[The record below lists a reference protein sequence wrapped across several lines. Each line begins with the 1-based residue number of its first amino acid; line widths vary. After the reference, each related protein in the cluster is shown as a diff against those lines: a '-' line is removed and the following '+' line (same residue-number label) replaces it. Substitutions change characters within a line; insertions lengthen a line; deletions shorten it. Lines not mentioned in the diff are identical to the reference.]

1 MLGNY
6 FKIAIRNLLKHRGY
20 TLINILGL
28 VAGLAC
34 CILILLYVLDELRFD
49 AFHAKAGRIFRV
61 VEVRS
66 TPDRGD
72 QHNARSVAPLGPAM
86 EAEFPEVAASVR
98 MLQLFRVTMQFRENR
113 FYEGDYLLSE
123 PSFFKIFDFEFLR
136 GNPETALVEP
146 RSVVLTEAAARKY
159 FGEEDPLG
167 NTLRAEAFGDL
178 KVTAILKDLPPN
190 SHLHFSM
197 LISFGSM
204 EHINWWAP
212 FLNEWNP
219 NYRTV
224 ITYLLLQEPAAAPA
238 LAAKLPA
245 FLSKHRGEADWPLKD
260 LYLQPLRDIHF
271 RSGHIAFERN
281 HNQGEIA
288 YIYIFSAIALLIVL
302 IAGINYMNLA
312 AARALNRAREVGVRK
327 VVGASRFQL
336 AGQFLSESLL
346 LVALAFLL
354 ALFVV
359 ELVLPFFNAFVGK
372 QITLG
377 QALQPE
383 AIFTFLGLTVL
394 VGLLSGSY
402 PAFFLSRLQA
412 VRVLKGG
419 AEKLARISNLR
430 RALVV
435 LQFILSVVMMIA
447 ALVVYQQMNYVR
459 NKHLGFDREHLM
471 VIDINSNNV
480 RRHAE
485 TMKAEMRRNPAVL
498 AVSVTN
504 RVPGDWKNIATID
517 ALPGDAPSSTA
528 HTMYLLA
535 VDREFVETYGVRL
548 AAGENFSGRGGD
560 SLSVLINEAAA
571 RALGWENPLGKE
583 IRIPRADLEGGG
595 SSKADFRA
603 RVIGVVEDFHFK
615 SLYEK
620 IEPLVLAWQD
630 NPFDRID
637 YFSVKV
643 RGTNLAATLDFLRE
657 IGERFDPDHPFEYNF
672 LDERLND
679 FYRRDQKLGQLF
691 GIAALLA
698 IFIACMGLFGLA
710 AFMAGQRTKEIGIR
724 KALGATVASLIALLS
739 KDFAKLV
746 LIANLIAWPLAW
758 YVMNRWLEDFAYRIE
773 IGWWVFALAGALA
786 LLIALLTVSYQ
797 AIKAALANPVEAL
810 RYE

>member
-212 FLNEWNP
+212 FLNDWNP

-238 LAAKLPA
+238 LAAKLPV
-245 FLSKHRGEADWPLKD
+245 FLNKHRGEADWPLKD

-603 RVIGVVEDFHFK
+603 RVIGVVKDFHFK

-620 IEPLVLAWQD
+620 IESLVLAWQD

-724 KALGATVASLIALLS
+724 KALGATVASLISLLS

>member
-1 MLGNY
+1 MFGNY
-6 FKIAIRNLLKHRGY
+6 FKIAFRNLVKHRGY
-20 TLINILGL
+20 ALINILGL

-34 CILILLYVLDELRFD
+34 CILILLYVLDELHFD
-49 AFHAKAGRIFRV
+49 AFHAKAERIFRV

-86 EAEFPEVAASVR
+86 EAEFPAVAASVR
-98 MLQLFRVTMQFRENR
+98 MLQLFRVTMEYRENR

-123 PSFFKIFDFEFLR
+123 PSFFKIFDFELLR
-136 GNPETALVEP
+136 GNPETALAEP

-212 FLNEWNP
+212 FLNDWNP
-219 NYRTV
+219 DYRIV

-245 FLSKHRGEADWPLKD
+245 FFSKHRGEADWPLKD

-271 RSGHIAFERN
+271 RSGHVAFERN
-281 HNQGEIA
+281 LNKGEIG
-288 YIYIFSAIALLIVL
+288 YIYIFSAVALLIVL

-359 ELVLPFFNAFVGK
+359 ELVLPFFNGFVGK

-377 QALQPE
+377 RALQPE
-383 AIFTFLGLTVL
+383 AIFTLLGLTVL

-412 VRVLKGG
+412 IRVLKGG

-447 ALVVYQQMNYVR
+447 TLVVYQQMNYVR
-459 NKHLGFDREHLM
+459 NKHLGFDREHLV

-517 ALPGDAPSSTA
+517 ALPGDAPSATA

-535 VDREFVETYGVRL
+535 VDREFTETYGVPL
-548 AAGENFSGRGGD
+548 LAGENFSGRGGD

-571 RALGWENPLGKE
+571 RALGWENPLGRE

-603 RVIGVVEDFHFK
+603 RVIGVVKDFHFK

-724 KALGATVASLIALLS
+724 KALGATVASLIGLLS

-773 IGWWVFALAGALA
+773 IGWGVFILAGALA

-797 AIKAALANPVEAL
+797 AIKAALANPVESL